1 MIFTGK
7 VWTVGKRR
15 THLLIVEPA
24 TRILYKC
31 GLKCKRRV
39 AHFKHVTNYG
49 SKKDVFILKLLFV
62 EYNSNVILIF
72 YSRFSVLKY

>member
-39 AHFKHVTNYG
+39 AHFKHVANYG
-49 SKKDVFILKLLFV
+49 SKKDVVILKLDTFPLPNSRGSRLFI
-62 EYNSNVILIF
+62 NWTHDW
-72 YSRFSVLKY
+72 

>member
-24 TRILYKC
+24 TRILTSIFVRIY
-31 GLKCKRRV
+31 LVCK
-39 AHFKHVTNYG
+39 
-49 SKKDVFILKLLFV
+49 FI
-62 EYNSNVILIF
+62 
-72 YSRFSVLKY
+72 